1 MRTGRDIFETT
12 RAVAECLE
20 HPWPTWDKLT
30 AEEKADYELQA
41 FEQDARD
48 REVTYAHSE

>member
-12 RAVAECLE
+12 REVAACLE
-20 HPWPTWDKLT
+20 RPWPNWCDLS
-30 AEEKADYELQA
+30 AEEKAGYELLA

-48 REVTYAHSE
+48 REVTNAHTE